1 MKVYYWCP
9 FINPVATVTAV
20 LNSIISLNKFSK
32 NKYEYKIINVFKEWS
47 IYEDELKKNQIECI
61 DLETNLDIKKLPKL
75 GFLKSRFTYILTY
88 LFSITR
94 LHNFLKKEKPE
105 FFIIHLISSIP
116 LTLILLFN
124 YDTKFILRISGY
136 PKMTLFRKFLWKLCD
151 KKLHKVFCPTNS
163 TKNFLV
169 KKNVFSPKKI
179 FLVKDPIINFKKINK
194 NKKKIFEEKIDWLKN
209 KNYIISIGRLTKQ
222 KNFKFLI
229 NEFSKIKQ
237 IYSNL
242 NLVILGDGDEKQFL
256 KKIIKEK
263 KLHENIFIL
272 GNKKN
277 IYPFLLNSL
286 FFVLTSEWEDPGFVI
301 LEAMF
306 SKKLV
311 LSSNCQSGPKEII
324 KDNFNGFLY
333 EKNNSDDFKR
343 KFIEIYEMSIKDNDK
358 KNKVLLSGLRTS
370 KQYTLYN
377 HYKDISQHLS
387 R

>member
-1 MKVYYWCP
+1 MY
-9 FINPVATVTAV
+9 
-20 LNSIISLNKFSK
+20 
-32 NKYEYKIINVFKEWS
+32 
-47 IYEDELKKNQIECI
+47 
-61 DLETNLDIKKLPKL
+61 
-75 GFLKSRFTYILTY
+75 SRQ
-88 LFSITR
+88 
-94 LHNFLKKEKPE
+94 
-105 FFIIHLISSIP
+105 
-116 LTLILLFN
+116 
-124 YDTKFILRISGY
+124 
-136 PKMTLFRKFLWKLCD
+136 
-151 KKLHKVFCPTNS
+151 
-163 TKNFLV
+163 
-169 KKNVFSPKKI
+169 KKI
-179 FLVKDPIINFKKINK
+179 FLVKDPIINFKQLNK
-194 NKKKIFEEKIDWLKN
+194 NKKKIFEEKIDSLKN

>member
-1 MKVYYWCP
+1 
-9 FINPVATVTAV
+9 
-20 LNSIISLNKFSK
+20 
-32 NKYEYKIINVFKEWS
+32 
-47 IYEDELKKNQIECI
+47 
-61 DLETNLDIKKLPKL
+61 
-75 GFLKSRFTYILTY
+75 
-88 LFSITR
+88 
-94 LHNFLKKEKPE
+94 
-105 FFIIHLISSIP
+105 
-116 LTLILLFN
+116 
-124 YDTKFILRISGY
+124 
-136 PKMTLFRKFLWKLCD
+136 MTLLRKFLWKLCD
-151 KKLHKVFCPTNS
+151 KKLYKIFCPTNS
-163 TKNFLV
+163 TKTFLV
-169 KKNVFSPKKI
+169 KRNVFSQEKI
-179 FLVKDPIINFKKINK
+179 FLVKDPIINLKEVNK
-194 NKKKIFEEKIDWLKN
+194 NKKKIFEEKINWLRN

-237 IYSNL
+237 IYTNL
-242 NLVILGDGDEKQFL
+242 NLVILGDGDEKQTL
-256 KKIIKEK
+256 KKIVKEK
-263 KLHENIFIL
+263 KLDEDIFIL

-324 KDNFNGFLY
+324 KDNLNGFLY

-343 KFIEIYEMSIKDNDK
+343 KFIEIYEMSLKDNDK
-358 KNKVLLSGLRTS
+358 KNKVLLSGLKTS

-377 HYKDISQHLS
+377 HYKDISQHLT

>member
-1 MKVYYWCP
+1 MIKNYIKYFAP
-9 FINPVATVTAV
+9 QI
-20 LNSIISLNKFSK
+20 LQKFS
-32 NKYEYKIINVFKEWS
+32 S
-47 IYEDELKKNQIECI
+47 
-61 DLETNLDIKKLPKL
+61 
-75 GFLKSRFTYILTY
+75 
-88 LFSITR
+88 
-94 LHNFLKKEKPE
+94 
-105 FFIIHLISSIP
+105 
-116 LTLILLFN
+116 
-124 YDTKFILRISGY
+124 
-136 PKMTLFRKFLWKLCD
+136 
-151 KKLHKVFCPTNS
+151 
-163 TKNFLV
+163 

-179 FLVKDPIINFKKINK
+179 FLVKDPIINFKQLNK
-194 NKKKIFEEKIDWLKN
+194 NKKIFEEKIDWLKN

-256 KKIIKEK
+256 KKLLK
-263 KLHENIFIL
+263 KKNCMKIYLFWEI
-272 GNKKN
+272 KN

-358 KNKVLLSGLRTS
+358 KIKFCFQV
-370 KQYTLYN
+370 
-377 HYKDISQHLS
+377 
-387 R
+387 